1 MTGVNGT
8 EEMMGVAR
16 NAIGGVAASATLR
29 DCLRSKPSFLKSE
42 RCKIMGALFV
52 RKTFELMSE
61 ILEVRKCRFYV
72 EQDGKI
78 NPDATTPGT

>member
-29 DCLRSKPSFLKSE
+29 DCLRSKPGFLKSE

-52 RKTFELMSE
+52 RKTFDLMSE
-61 ILEVRKCRFYV
+61 ILRSESA
-72 EQDGKI
+72 ES
-78 NPDATTPGT
+78 T